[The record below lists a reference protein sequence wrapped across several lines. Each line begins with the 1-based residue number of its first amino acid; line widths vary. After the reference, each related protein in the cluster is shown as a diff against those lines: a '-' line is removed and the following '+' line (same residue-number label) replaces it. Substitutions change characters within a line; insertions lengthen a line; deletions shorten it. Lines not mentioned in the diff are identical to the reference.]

1 MKTRHPTIARTRLMA
16 IGWISTAMNN
26 FRSVRRAMK
35 KAFGEGGQL
44 QADLDLRRGYRAPY
58 E

>member
-1 MKTRHPTIARTRLMA
+1 MA